1 MYLVN
6 KMILKNNQ
14 FNQTINYKKKMR
26 FNKHNNQINL
36 VNRIFKVNKIN
47 QMKYT
52 RNILM
57 KWVCKLLNNQ
67 VIKIISQFVL

>member
-1 MYLVN
+1 
-6 KMILKNNQ
+6 
-14 FNQTINYKKKMR
+14 MR

-36 VNRIFKVNKIN
+36 VNKIFKVNKIN